1 MPPAFDVDEHR
12 RRLLEMR
19 KNLWTEATGIA
30 QRTWPSRSPT
40 QDEVRRFYELTAM
53 IEEIDR
59 RIGCLRVTEDPV
71 PLRVVMR
78 DG

>member
-1 MPPAFDVDEHR
+1 MPPVLDPDEVVRRLAGHR
-12 RRLLEMR
+12 RE
-19 KNLWTEATGIA
+19 LWLEATLIA

-59 RIGCLRVTEDPV
+59 RIGKLRVTEDPV

-78 DG
+78 DD